1 MALGSEEEVFR
12 AGPVSCPPG
21 AGEGGGV
28 GYALVPELP
37 ITLSMLSR
45 PLLLGRSHWYVIGCG
60 DAGESARM
68 LDSTWSEA
76 AI

>member
-1 MALGSEEEVFR
+1 MYKR
-12 AGPVSCPPG
+12 Q
-21 AGEGGGV
+21 

-60 DAGESARM
+60 DAGESDRM
-68 LDSTWSEA
+68 LERTWSEV
-76 AI
+76 AIYLSSFQHAR